1 MGKVKSPVPVLYR
14 SVGIVEYEA
23 RRSGILKLSNSDNY
37 KTRDSLLARIQNL
50 LAHPVSSKMKLLSSQ
65 GSLS

>member
-23 RRSGILKLSNSDNY
+23 RRSGILILSNSDNY
-37 KTRDSLLARIQNL
+37 
-50 LAHPVSSKMKLLSSQ
+50 
-65 GSLS
+65 